1 MLVDHLLKTKKE
13 FKNSKKRDTNYI
25 YKNEP
30 DKACFQHDMAYGDFK
45 DLTRRTASDKIL
57 IDKAFNFAKIPKYDE
72 YQRGLAS
79 MVYNFLIK
87 NPLCLQ
93 INLWY
98 AAVLICMQI
107 NPILIMNVLWT
118 WLRKN

>member
-1 MLVDHLLKTKKE
+1 
-13 FKNSKKRDTNYI
+13 
-25 YKNEP
+25 
-30 DKACFQHDMAYGDFK
+30 MAYGDFK

-93 INLWY
+93 VNLWY